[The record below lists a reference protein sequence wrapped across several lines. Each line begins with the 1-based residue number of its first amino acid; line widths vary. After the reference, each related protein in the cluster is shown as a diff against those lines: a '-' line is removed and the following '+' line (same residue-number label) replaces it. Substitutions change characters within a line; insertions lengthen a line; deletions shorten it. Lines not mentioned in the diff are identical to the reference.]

1 MAYGAMVEKQYE
13 WEIENK
19 DSKTNRDKVIQFS
32 PFTFERWYMDEL
44 EKDAM
49 KAPRE
54 VKEADYQPKTFMR
67 PAGTDAPQYLNR
79 SERIEK
85 YEEDHSLYMENKKEQ
100 QDRTALFY
108 ILEQFYEHSRENPD
122 KLSTAQDHMK
132 DYFSDPD
139 NTFFFDKNK
148 IQ

>member
-54 VKEADYQPKTFMR
+54 VKEADY
-67 PAGTDAPQYLNR
+67 
-79 SERIEK
+79 
-85 YEEDHSLYMENKKEQ
+85 
-100 QDRTALFY
+100 
-108 ILEQFYEHSRENPD
+108 
-122 KLSTAQDHMK
+122 
-132 DYFSDPD
+132 
-139 NTFFFDKNK
+139 
-148 IQ
+148 